1 MIVQVG
7 NKIFFS
13 NFLEARS
20 SDRHVLVTAG
30 STLIAVQL
38 GKPRA
43 QVCFQ
48 CSCPTWKEGSCF
60 LIAMCVE
67 GVFFCVA
74 GPYFFCAGRFS
85 CVDGNKT
92 MTETDAHTHTH
103 RVI

>member
-7 NKIFFS
+7 NKISFS

-30 STLIAVQL
+30 STLIAVQP

-60 LIAMCVE
+60 LIAMWVE
-67 GVFFCVA
+67 GVFFMCGRSV
-74 GPYFFCAGRFS
+74 FFLCRKMFFVSMGIRQ
-85 CVDGNKT
+85 
-92 MTETDAHTHTH
+92 
-103 RVI
+103 